1 MQSQMLSIVSVLQT
15 IFSHEQNRV
24 VLDAAAGPGQSIL
37 RPQLEALRQEMEA
50 VKARESVAL
59 VEVERLKQDKLEA
72 EGQQQ

>member
-37 RPQLEALRQEMEA
+37 RAQLEALGQEMEA
-50 VKARESVAL
+50 VKVRESVAL
-59 VEVERLKQDKLEA
+59 VEVERFKQGKLEA